1 METQSYHPV
10 TAVWEVTM
18 GCNMRCR
25 HCGSSCNEPLPDELC
40 SEEAFDVIR
49 QMAEL
54 GLQWVTL
61 SGGEPLIRPDI
72 CELIRHLKSSNIKA
86 NIITNGWLLESM
98 AEKLKEAGISTVAIS
113 IDGPPEVH
121 DNIRRSGAYKR
132 LEAGIRRLKELEVT
146 VGAITTI
153 TKQNIGL
160 LEEIRDE
167 LIRMQ
172 VDSWQVQLGLPM
184 GNLKSRPEWVIDP
197 EEVDTVIDF
206 CYETMR
212 EGKIRIYPADCI
224 GYYNQKEQE
233 VRRDSYRTDQVL
245 WDGCNAGV
253 RGFGLLHNGDILG
266 CTSIRSREFIEG
278 NIRERPLAEI
288 WNDPKCFLW
297 RRQMTKQ
304 QLSGNC
310 GKCVYGSKCLGGCP
324 NTRLTMEG
332 SIRQSENRFCSYNN
346 YLRKLEHELTECND
360 AGLLWQEAGK
370 CANDEWQRAALYC
383 ERILQLGKTDAEV
396 YKMQGYVEFMCG
408 NYEVSESANLKAL
421 EWEPE
426 DPYALKGLA
435 LSLHRQHKSPEQVLS
450 LLEQADTLSRHQDSD
465 LLHDIEVVK
474 QELSSRSK

>member
-1 METQSYHPV
+1 METQSYYPV

-25 HCGSSCNEPLPDELC
+25 HCGSSCSEPLPDELW
-40 SEEAFDVIR
+40 SEEAFDVIS

-54 GLQWVTL
+54 GLRWVTL

-72 CELIRHLKSSNIKA
+72 CQLIRHLKSKNIGA
-86 NIITNGWLLESM
+86 NIITNGWLLESK
-98 AEKLKEAGISTVAIS
+98 AEELKEAGVSTVAIS

-121 DNIRRSGAYKR
+121 DSIRRSGAYKR

-160 LEEIRDE
+160 LREIREE
-167 LIRMQ
+167 LIRMR

-184 GNLKSRPEWVIDP
+184 GNMKERPEWVIDP
-197 EEVDTVIDF
+197 EEVDTIIDF

-224 GYYNQKEQE
+224 GYYNQKELE
-233 VRRDSYRTDQVL
+233 VRRDSYHTDQVL
-245 WDGCNAGV
+245 WDGCNAGI
-253 RGFGLLHNGDILG
+253 RGFGLLHNGDIVG

-288 WNDPKCFLW
+288 WNDPQCFLW

-310 GKCVYGSKCLGGCP
+310 GKCIYGSKCLGGCP

-346 YLRKLEHELTECND
+346 YLRNLEDELGECKDTE
-360 AGLLWQEAGK
+360 LLLQEARK
-370 CANDEWQRAALYC
+370 SVDSDWQKTALYC
-383 ERILQLGKTDAEV
+383 GRILQLENAGSEV
-396 YKMQGYVEFMCG
+396 YRMLGYAEFMCG
-408 NYEVSESANLKAL
+408 NYEASEAANQKAL
-421 EWEPE
+421 ELVPE
-426 DPYALKGLA
+426 DAYALKGLA
-435 LSLHRQHKSPEQVLS
+435 LALHRQNKSSEQVLI
-450 LLEQADTLSRHQDSD
+450 LLEQAVALDQGKDPD
-465 LLHDIEVVK
+465 LFHDIEIVK
-474 QELSSRSK
+474 RELSSRS